1 MSGIG
6 VQKILPRTATGWR
19 GSNPAPDQNNDSEAD
34 GSKTEQ
40 IPQPPSPGTGRVVDK
55 TA

>member
-19 GSNPAPDQNNDSEAD
+19 GPNPAPDQNNDSEAD
-34 GSKTEQ
+34 GSQTE
-40 IPQPPSPGTGRVVDK
+40 PSPPPRSPGTGRVVDK

>member
-19 GSNPAPDQNNDSEAD
+19 GSNPAPDQNNDTDAD
-34 GSKTEQ
+34 GSKTE
-40 IPQPPSPGTGRVVDK
+40 PNPPPRSPGTGRVVDR

>member
-1 MSGIG
+1 MAGIG

-19 GSNPAPDQNNDSEAD
+19 LPKPVPDQNNDSEAD
-34 GSKTEQ
+34 GSQTE
-40 IPQPPSPGTGRVVDK
+40 PNPPPPSSGTGRVVDK

>member
-19 GSNPAPDQNNDSEAD
+19 GPNPTPDQNNDSEAD
-34 GSKTEQ
+34 ESKIERT
-40 IPQPPSPGTGRVVDK
+40 PQPPSPGTGHVVDK

>member
-19 GSNPAPDQNNDSEAD
+19 GSNPVPDQNNDSEAD
-34 GSKTEQ
+34 ESKTE
-40 IPQPPSPGTGRVVDK
+40 PSPRPRPSGTGRVVDK